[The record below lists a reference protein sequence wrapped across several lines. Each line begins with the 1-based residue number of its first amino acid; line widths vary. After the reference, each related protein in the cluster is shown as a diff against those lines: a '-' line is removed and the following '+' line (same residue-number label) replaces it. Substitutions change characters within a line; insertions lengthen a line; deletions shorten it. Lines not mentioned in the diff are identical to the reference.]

1 MEQRQLEEKYQFI
14 EKIITFTDLYET
26 LKFMS
31 DLIQEQQLSDGHYIT
46 LLDEDKKNLVLE
58 QVVFPSSMK
67 EMEEVIMENK
77 IVLDEKD
84 LDSICL
90 SENRAIHL
98 KLEDL
103 ETYPQEVQIKIKFW
117 NVAQAVHVPFGRDGQ
132 MIGTLYLFVQKGA
145 IDSKKLEDFQ
155 EKMRLLYYPVKNL
168 IDVSRMRK
176 KAHGIR
182 EITEKSRKF
191 LEIAQKINNLTS
203 LQSIYEVIMEGLFSI
218 YSFDAGFIFMHSGE
232 RLDYVYGYESDH
244 GKKECIK
251 QVMDAFIREN
261 DGYALQMEDAAT
273 SIAFMRNMHFYFP
286 DVQKVLHLPMARKD
300 KELILAV
307 GEARS
312 LFIVPI
318 RMAEKPIGVFQ
329 FWSVED
335 EVHLSDTDLQVI
347 DALCSFIST
356 AISNARF
363 YSLIEEQKQ
372 KIEEKKNIIEQ
383 KNNQLIQDL
392 KLAQQI
398 QRNLIPEIPPVFP
411 GLKIASLYKP
421 MEEVGGDFYDFVK
434 VREAH
439 YLGIFISDVSGHG
452 VPAALITS
460 MLKTLIETAGAHRVY
475 PKNLLEYVNQKII
488 GHTSGNFL
496 TAFYG
501 LYNRET
507 RELVY
512 SRAAHPYPVIIR
524 GETLITLEGRGK
536 MLGIWPDP
544 ELSEVRLTL
553 CAGDKLI
560 LFTDGL
566 LEATNFAGLEY
577 TDFFEQDLMKM
588 RHLPIDEL
596 VEGIYNGLIHFAETW
611 HFDDDICIVGIEI
624 E

>member
-1 MEQRQLEEKYQFI
+1 MEQIRLEEKYRFM

-26 LKFMS
+26 LGFVS
-31 DLIQEQQLSDGHYIT
+31 ELIREEELADGHYIT

-58 QVVFPSSMK
+58 QVVFPSFMK

-90 SENRAIHL
+90 GENRVIHL
-98 KLEDL
+98 TRDALES
-103 ETYPQEVQIKIKFW
+103 YPQEVQVKIKFW
-117 NVAQAVHVPFGRDGQ
+117 NIVEAVHVPFGRDGE
-132 MIGTLYLFVQKGA
+132 MIGTLYLFVQKGT
-145 IDSKKLEDFQ
+145 IDKKKLEDFQ
-155 EKMRLLYYPVKNL
+155 EKMRLLFYPVKNL

-176 KAHGIR
+176 KAQGIK

-218 YSFDAGFIFMHSGE
+218 YAFDGGFIFMRNEE
-232 RLDYVYGYESDH
+232 RLDYVYGYESIH
-244 GKKECIK
+244 GKTECLK
-251 QVMDAFIREN
+251 QVIDHYFAEHN
-261 DGYALQMEDAAT
+261 GYALRMDEAAT
-273 SIAFMRNMHFYFP
+273 SIAFLRNMHFYFP
-286 DVQKVLHLPMARKD
+286 DVQKVLHLPMAPKD
-300 KELILAV
+300 KNLILAL

-318 RMAEKPIGVFQ
+318 RMGEKPIGVFQ
-329 FWSVED
+329 FWSVEK
-335 EVHLSDTDLQVI
+335 EVPLSDTDLEVI

-398 QRNLIPEIPPVFP
+398 QRNLIPEISPSFS

-434 VREAH
+434 VRETH

-460 MLKTLIETAGAHRVY
+460 MLKTLIETAGAHRVL

-512 SRAAHPYPVIIR
+512 SRAAHPYPLIIR
-524 GETLITLEGRGK
+524 GDTLVTLEGRGK

-577 TDFFEQDLMKM
+577 ADFFERDLVKM
-588 RHLPIDEL
+588 GHLPIQEL

-611 HFDDDICIVGIEI
+611 HFDDDICIVGIEV